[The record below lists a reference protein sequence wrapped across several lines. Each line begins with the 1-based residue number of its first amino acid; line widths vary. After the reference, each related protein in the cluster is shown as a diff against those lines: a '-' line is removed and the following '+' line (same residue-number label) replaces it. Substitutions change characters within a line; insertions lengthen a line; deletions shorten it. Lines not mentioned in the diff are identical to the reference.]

1 MHQEIQH
8 SEGNT
13 GGKNRR
19 HVLEACIAGQLIRN
33 MPAGGEQPETA
44 VSTKQK
50 VSNNSATLSSDLH
63 MHTMLFPTLSLSYK
77 QFYRV
82 KMQNNVYWLN
92 GHYKF
97 LCLQIYC

>member
-1 MHQEIQH
+1 MQQEIQH

-44 VSTKQK
+44 SQQ
-50 VSNNSATLSSDLH
+50 S
-63 MHTMLFPTLSLSYK
+63 
-77 QFYRV
+77 RR
-82 KMQNNVYWLN
+82 
-92 GHYKF
+92 
-97 LCLQIYC
+97 